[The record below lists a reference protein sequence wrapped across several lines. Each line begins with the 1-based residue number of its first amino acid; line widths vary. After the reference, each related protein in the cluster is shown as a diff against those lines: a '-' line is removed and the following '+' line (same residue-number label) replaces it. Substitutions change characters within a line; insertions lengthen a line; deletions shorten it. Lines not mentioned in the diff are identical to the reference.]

1 VLDTGGAQRHPGD
14 TERLMTYWAH
24 GAGAAKIQWGKPGD
38 YNRCLVELGKY
49 VPPGE
54 VHGLC
59 QNLHE
64 RATGAP
70 AGHAPGEQAAEKAKQ
85 AGQGEH

>member
-1 VLDTGGAQRHPGD
+1 MANTGGAERHPAD
-14 TERLMTYWAH
+14 TERLMEYWAH
-24 GAGAAKIQWGKPGD
+24 GAGAEKIQWGEAGD

-49 VPPGE
+49 VPPGQ

-59 QNLHE
+59 QNLHI

-70 AGHAPGEQAAEKAKQ
+70 AGHAPGEQAAKAAKKT
-85 AGQGEH
+85 GKS